1 MQADDSRRGG
11 RAGGRQGGSW
21 LRSPQLTC
29 SQLLN
34 SSAMASSLINWG
46 KWIFGSLR
54 WTLASLYPRLPCP
67 HTTPAVR
74 ADSEDRIVVREK
86 SSP

>member
-46 KWIFGSLR
+46 KWIYNKFISKGKPNTNKR
-54 WTLASLYPRLPCP
+54 
-67 HTTPAVR
+67 
-74 ADSEDRIVVREK
+74 
-86 SSP
+86 

>member
-29 SQLLN
+29 PQLLN
-34 SSAMASSLINWG
+34 EEALADEFS
-46 KWIFGSLR
+46 KWEQVS
-54 WTLASLYPRLPCP
+54 
-67 HTTPAVR
+67 
-74 ADSEDRIVVREK
+74 
-86 SSP
+86 

>member
-46 KWIFGSLR
+46 KWIFGSLHK
-54 WTLASLYPRLPCP
+54 TLASLPSPARPPRLLSDYRSA
-67 HTTPAVR
+67 AVGFR
-74 ADSEDRIVVREK
+74 LAC
-86 SSP
+86 